1 MQWVLEKVSKEKI
14 HSSHESSCL
23 LEEKGSFLSNNRREI
38 GERWYRRKS
47 FYKFD
52 GGKLKSID
60 FWWFLYSLVIGIKKG
75 NLDENTS
82 KALEKYKAL
91 FSLLQPI
98 ITQHK
103 VELCINETPGQLELD
118 GAGLQESEAGR
129 EVYGI

>member
-60 FWWFLYSLVIGIKKG
+60 FW
-75 NLDENTS
+75 
-82 KALEKYKAL
+82 
-91 FSLLQPI
+91 
-98 ITQHK
+98 
-103 VELCINETPGQLELD
+103 
-118 GAGLQESEAGR
+118 
-129 EVYGI
+129 